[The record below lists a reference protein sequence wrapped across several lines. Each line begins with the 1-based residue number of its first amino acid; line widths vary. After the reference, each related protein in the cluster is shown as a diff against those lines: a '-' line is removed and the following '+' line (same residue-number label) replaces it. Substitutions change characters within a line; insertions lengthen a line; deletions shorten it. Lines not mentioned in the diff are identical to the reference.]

1 MEDCETAKEKC
12 NYLAVFFVRIRPKL
26 AFSLT
31 LFALN
36 YIFLHSV
43 YFSSFPRRTK
53 ISLKRIYE
61 FFLSPWWFHVIVWG
75 FVWSGLSFSSLRQTN
90 AAPPARNQLAAHIY
104 KRRQSRKLKI
114 YFYDNHRDSFS
125 FSSAKRF
132 HFIQVV
138 FSKKTFLQLE
148 PFHFRVEI
156 LQPCSRSSTKNCSLL
171 LRLLKIEA
179 GKVENNLNSA
189 RNERK
194 LSCGMKRSRTHVYSD
209 STPHSMQERTMTIE
223 IKKSDAEKSKLEVAR
238 HIKDA
243 PTCRSSP
250 SLCYFLSP
258 SPRIFTTLLHRDDAA
273 RFPSIIFLSSPRK
286 TNGRKTSLRVDW
298 TRSVLLVSFFI
309 ECQNL
314 FDGCFM
320 LKWISATNV

>member
-104 KRRQSRKLKI
+104 KRRQYRKLKI

-132 HFIQVV
+132 HFIS
-138 FSKKTFLQLE
+138 FRSCFL
-148 PFHFRVEI
+148 
-156 LQPCSRSSTKNCSLL
+156 
-171 LRLLKIEA
+171 
-179 GKVENNLNSA
+179 
-189 RNERK
+189 RK
-194 LSCGMKRSRTHVYSD
+194 LFSSSNLSIFELKFSNLAVGVQQKTVHFSFAFWKSRL
-209 STPHSMQERTMTIE
+209 
-223 IKKSDAEKSKLEVAR
+223 EK
-238 HIKDA
+238 
-243 PTCRSSP
+243 
-250 SLCYFLSP
+250 
-258 SPRIFTTLLHRDDAA
+258 
-273 RFPSIIFLSSPRK
+273 
-286 TNGRKTSLRVDW
+286 
-298 TRSVLLVSFFI
+298 
-309 ECQNL
+309 
-314 FDGCFM
+314 
-320 LKWISATNV
+320 